1 VKTPTLQPKP
11 DPKVDPDRIVLI
23 GEADEP
29 RPNLL
34 IVLGAL
40 ALVAAMAV
48 GGGIVYAWGQG
59 QIHDRDQRV
68 HDARV
73 ETQNA
78 QNAADG
84 AFASVTRLQSDVT
97 DLQSTIEQQGKNQ
110 DIQQGQINDAQGR
123 VAAAEARL
131 ADEQGRLRA
140 VTGPKVSNTRHI
152 AFLLAAGTEQSPPMI
167 VIDLGRW
174 YSGDAARQAAVAD
187 GALTTGEH
195 LFHGRYL
202 RNTEHDWRIL
212 PVTTGALF
220 TIRHYNGATTPTSVS
235 FTTMASILNGA
246 GFDRIAHN
254 PFWVQVE
261 HHSIVSGHEQRYRA
275 P

>member
-1 VKTPTLQPKP
+1 VKTPTLRPTP
-11 DPKVDPDRIVLI
+11 DPNVDPDRIVLI
-23 GEADEP
+23 GEAEEP

-34 IVLGAL
+34 IVLGVL
-40 ALVAAMAV
+40 ALVAAMAL
-48 GGGIVYAWGQG
+48 GGGIVYAWQQG
-59 QIHDRDQRV
+59 QIHDRDQLV

-84 AFASVTRLQSDVT
+84 AFASVAQLQSQVT
-97 DLQSTIEQQGKNQ
+97 NLESIIEQQGKNQ

-131 ADEQGRLRA
+131 GEVKDHLRS
-140 VTGPKVSNTRHI
+140 VTGPTVSNGRHI
-152 AFLLAAGTEQSPPMI
+152 AFLLAAGPVQSPPMM

-174 YSGDAARQAAVAD
+174 FSGDAARQAAVAD

-212 PVTTGALF
+212 DVSTGALF
-220 TIRHYNGATTPTSVS
+220 AIRHYNGATIPTNVS
-235 FTTMASILNGA
+235 FTTLASILNGA
-246 GFDRIAHN
+246 GSDRIAHN

-261 HHSIVSGHEQRYRA
+261 HHAIVSGHEQRYRA